1 MGQTWAAICSVM
13 LRYCNQLDGDVSQAR
28 AVTDPST
35 LFDFLYYNLVFSV
48 RVLCSGVLVGLPH
61 CCGFWRL
68 FRPTF
73 AENDNLITMDIVNN

>member
-1 MGQTWAAICSVM
+1 MSV
-13 LRYCNQLDGDVSQAR
+13 RGCCGFR
-28 AVTDPST
+28 PH
-35 LFDFLYYNLVFSV
+35 VFSYILFFLLCVRDSNVDQSWAVMFCHV

-73 AENDNLITMDIVNN
+73 AENDNLIIMDIVNN